1 MANNTSNQILVPQAR
16 GGLDALKQ
24 QSAQQLGIGNFSGY
38 GGDRPSRVNGSV
50 GGQMVKTMIAQA
62 EQQLSGGVAP
72 TTTR

>member
-1 MANNTSNQILVPQAR
+1 MANNNNQILVPQAR
-16 GGLDALKQ
+16 AGLESLKQ
-24 QSAQQLGIGNFSGY
+24 QAAQQLGIGNFTGY

-62 EQQLSGGVAP
+62 EQQLSGGAGF

>member
-1 MANNTSNQILVPQAR
+1 VLFEMANNNQILVPQAR
-16 GGLDALKQ
+16 TGLESLKH
-24 QSAQQLGIGNFSGY
+24 QSAQQLGIGDFSGY

-62 EQQLSGGVAP
+62 EQQLSGG

>member
-1 MANNTSNQILVPQAR
+1 MATNTSNQILIPQAR
-16 GGLDALKQ
+16 AGLETLKQ
-24 QSAQQLGIGNFSGY
+24 QSAQQLGLGNFSGY

-62 EQQLSGGVAP
+62 EQQLSGGTVS